1 MIDYLIYTFN
11 YCPQPL
17 RVSTRTAFVILNQ
30 ASVLTINS
38 KDEFKRLGEQLMG
51 DLREN
56 QIDFKSD
63 LGGNLI
69 GKKYSIMDE
78 IGVNYSIVVD
88 HDSIRHSP
96 RNRVGNLT
104 VV

>member
-1 MIDYLIYTFN
+1 MPVAKKLCSVCFET
-11 YCPQPL
+11 QTE
-17 RVSTRTAFVILNQ
+17 TRE
-30 ASVLTINS
+30 
-38 KDEFKRLGEQLMG
+38 K
-51 DLREN
+51 

-96 RNRVGNLT
+96 RNRVGNLP